1 VMPFEM
7 HCMST

>member
-1 VMPFEM
+1 MSFEM

>member
-1 VMPFEM
+1 MTFEM